1 MGALRS
7 NRREAWPRSGHG
19 ERMSLF
25 LRLLLAHMLGDFV
38 LQPLRLVLMK
48 RRGWLGVLAHVAIVV
63 VVSALLLW
71 PVVYHPWYCL
81 CLLSLALCHAM
92 IDGGRVLHRVNSE
105 RRGLLILFVDQALH
119 IGVLTALAALTH
131 VAQARY
137 PDIPVLAGS
146 SQADSLIVHLMALT
160 FLLWTVPV
168 LELEARNA
176 LALGGR
182 RLAIAASD
190 RWLGALERVG
200 GVALV
205 LVGCVYLA
213 PLPFVPRILL
223 QMEGWKDPA
232 MRPYLVVQTAISFCA
247 GLVTALVLIEAPV
260 PLL

>member
-7 NRREAWPRSGHG
+7 NRRGPWPRSGHG

-48 RRGWLGVLAHVAIVV
+48 RKGWLGVLAHVAIVV

-71 PVVYHPWYCL
+71 PVVYHRWYWL

-92 IDGGRVLHRVNSE
+92 IDGGRAFHRANSE
-105 RRGLLILFVDQALH
+105 RWGLLFLFVDQALH
-119 IGVLTALAALTH
+119 TGVLTALAALTR

-137 PDIPVLAGS
+137 PDIPVLISS
-146 SQADSLIVHLMALT
+146 SQSDSLIVYLMALI

-168 LELEARNA
+168 LELEARNV
-176 LALGGR
+176 LALGGE
-182 RLAIAASD
+182 RLAIVASD

-205 LVGCVYLA
+205 LAGFVYLA
-213 PLPFVPRILL
+213 PLPFLPRILL
-223 QMEGWKDPA
+223 QREGWRDPA
-232 MRPYLVVQTAISFCA
+232 TRPYLVVQTAISLCT
-247 GLVTALVLIEAPV
+247 GLVTALVLIKAPV